1 MIFTSALDKLPAYP
15 MYVTNLT
22 ASPILGYLTVRE
34 ITIRIFSGFK
44 KKLMKQKCLSFIVVK
59 KETKSLSD
67 LGVIGL
73 IWSVATNLHSHDGIV
88 ARRAC
93 PVLVIFGPPG
103 DSNECLVFIITRCHF
118 PVASVLVWCNVTRK
132 RHGHCQNYQP
142 SFHHVYLFFCCS
154 SDTFRR
160 LRMFCDVIRDLVSGF
175 LFLMSGLI
183 RSDRSMQLIFFAFW
197 KIMPATKCGNNKMS
211 VWRSR
216 LGAE

>member
-1 MIFTSALDKLPAYP
+1 MPFFYSCQKGDKIPLWSWGNRVDLVRGHESALPWWDRCE
-15 MYVTNLT
+15 M
-22 ASPILGYLTVRE
+22 
-34 ITIRIFSGFK
+34 
-44 KKLMKQKCLSFIVVK
+44 
-59 KETKSLSD
+59 SLS
-67 LGVIGL
+67 
-73 IWSVATNLHSHDGIV
+73 
-88 ARRAC
+88 